1 LKPDGHKKRSL
12 AMPLTAIAVAH
23 DRARPASA
31 LLSLLRRLQHGAT
44 DLLLHLAAAERE
56 RRERRQMAELC
67 DATLRDLGL
76 TRADLWAELEKP
88 VWRR

>member
-1 LKPDGHKKRSL
+1 MTQVAIFATPTHAHKTAPPLLKRLQG
-12 AMPLTAIAVAH
+12 AAVG
-23 DRARPASA
+23 
-31 LLSLLRRLQHGAT
+31 LLLR
-44 DLLLHLAAAERE
+44 LAAAERE

-76 TRADLWAELEKP
+76 SRADIWGELDKP

>member
-1 LKPDGHKKRSL
+1 MSQT
-12 AMPLTAIAVAH
+12 AMTVSHTHTPAVPLLQRLQQGVAH
-23 DRARPASA
+23 
-31 LLSLLRRLQHGAT
+31 LLLR
-44 DLLLHLAAAERE
+44 LAAAERE

-76 TRADLWAELEKP
+76 SRADICGELDKP